1 MSSRGAGSA
10 SWTGSARSS
19 RTVER
24 PQPDRLLLFTTVLL
38 CAAGLVMVTS
48 ASVAFAYTQHQSA
61 FYYAERQA
69 AWMLIG
75 FVALFI
81 LGRIDYRKVRPLAP
95 AGAVAIILLMLLVL
109 LPQLGV
115 SVNGARRWFDAGP
128 LGTFQPSELGKL
140 AFAVFIAHWIDRNSQ
155 RMGDFQHVFVPFVA
169 MLAGVLVLLMLE
181 RDLGTAVVMV
191 GIFVSAYWA
200 GGGRLR
206 HIILLMG
213 ALALGFVAVTLLEPY
228 RIGRLTAFKNP
239 WADPLGAGFQATQSI
254 YGLASGGI
262 FGVGIGHSIEK
273 YGWLPEAHT
282 DFIFA
287 IVGEETGL
295 IGATLVM
302 LGFLV
307 FGVRGY
313 RASLRAPDRFGMAL
327 AASITTWITFE
338 ALLNMATVTNT
349 LPITGVPLPFFSY
362 GGTALAT
369 TLAAV
374 GVVLSIARHGSGTA
388 LGNNRGSDEAFD
400 RGRRDR
406 RAPVSGARSRASV
419 SR

>member
-1 MSSRGAGSA
+1 MSSTTR
-10 SWTGSARSS
+10 
-19 RTVER
+19 ER
-24 PQPDRLLLFTTVLL
+24 KQPDRLMLFTTVLL
-38 CAAGLVMVTS
+38 CGAGLVMVTS

-69 AWMLIG
+69 VWMLIG
-75 FVALFI
+75 FVALFV
-81 LGRIDYRKVRPLAP
+81 LSRIDYQRLRPLAP
-95 AGAVAIILLMLLVL
+95 AGAVAAALLMILVL
-109 LPQLGV
+109 VPHLGV
-115 SVNGARRWFDAGP
+115 TVNGARRWFDAGP

-140 AFAVFIAHWIDRNSQ
+140 AFAVFIAHWIDRHAAQ
-155 RMGDFQHVFVPFVA
+155 IGDFQKTFVPFAA

-181 RDLGTAVVMV
+181 RDLGTSVVMV

-200 GGGRLR
+200 GGGRIR
-206 HIILLMG
+206 HMVLLVA
-213 ALALGFVAVTLLEPY
+213 ALGLGFVALTLFESY
-228 RIGRLTAFKNP
+228 RVARLTAFLNP
-239 WADPLGAGFQATQSI
+239 FADPLGSGFQATQSI
-254 YGLASGGI
+254 YGLASGGW

-295 IGATLVM
+295 VGTTLVM
-302 LGFLV
+302 LGFL
-307 FGVRGY
+307 FFALRGY
-313 RASLRAPDRFGMAL
+313 RAALRAPDRFGVGL
-327 AASITTWITFE
+327 AAAITTWISFE

-362 GGTALAT
+362 GGTAVAT

-374 GVVLSIARHGSGTA
+374 GVLLSIARSGTGSS
-388 LGNNRGSDEAFD
+388 LGRTDEAID
-400 RGRRDR
+400 RWRRDR
-406 RAPVSGARSRASV
+406 RAPLSGARRRPSV

>member
-1 MSSRGAGSA
+1 MSSAGARRASWAGSA
-10 SWTGSARSS
+10 
-19 RTVER
+19 RTAAAR
-24 PQPDRLLLFTTVLL
+24 PQPDRYLLFTTVLL
-38 CAAGLVMVTS
+38 CGAGLVMVTS

-69 AWMLIG
+69 GWMVMG
-75 FVALFI
+75 FAALFV
-81 LGRIDYRKVRPLAP
+81 LGRVDYRRLRPLAP
-95 AGAVAIILLMLLVL
+95 AGAVAAAILMLLVL
-109 LPQLGV
+109 VPHVGV
-115 SVNGARRWFDAGP
+115 DINGARRWFDAGP

-140 AFAVFIAHWIDRNSQ
+140 AFAVFIAFWIDRNAN
-155 RMGDFQHVFVPFVA
+155 RMGDFNHVFIPFAA

-181 RDLGTAVVMV
+181 RDLGTAVVTV

-206 HIILLMG
+206 HIILLVAVLG
-213 ALALGFVAVTLLEPY
+213 LAFVAVTLLEPY
-228 RIGRLTAFKNP
+228 RMGRLAAFKNP

-295 IGATLVM
+295 VGTTLVM
-302 LGFLV
+302 IGFIA
-307 FGVRGY
+307 FGIRGY
-313 RASLRAPDRFGMAL
+313 RASLRSPDRFGVAL
-327 AASITTWITFE
+327 AASITTWVTFE

-374 GVVLSIARHGSGTA
+374 GVLLSIARHGSGTA
-388 LGNNRGSDEAFD
+388 LGNNRSSD
-400 RGRRDR
+400 
-406 RAPVSGARSRASV
+406 
-419 SR
+419 

>member
-1 MSSRGAGSA
+1 MSSAVA
-10 SWTGSARSS
+10 
-19 RTVER
+19 R
-24 PQPDRLLLFTTVLL
+24 PQPDRYLLFTTVLL

-48 ASVAFAYTQHQSA
+48 ASVAFAYTQHESA

-69 AWMLIG
+69 AWMVIG
-75 FVALFI
+75 FAALFV
-81 LGRIDYRKVRPLAP
+81 LGRVDYRKIRPLAP
-95 AGAVAIILLMLLVL
+95 AGAVAAALLMLLVL
-109 LPQLGV
+109 VPHLGV

-140 AFAVFIAHWIDRNSQ
+140 AFAVFIAHWIDRNAQ
-155 RMGDFQHVFVPFVA
+155 RMGDFQQVFVPFAA
-169 MLAGVLVLLMLE
+169 MLAGILVLLMLE
-181 RDLGTAVVMV
+181 RDLGTAVVTV

-206 HIILLMG
+206 HIILLVG
-213 ALALGFVAVTLLEPY
+213 VLALGFVAVTLLEPY
-228 RIGRLTAFKNP
+228 RMGRLTAFKNP
-239 WADPLGAGFQATQSI
+239 FADPLGAGFQATQSI

-295 IGATLVM
+295 IGTTLVM
-302 LGFLV
+302 LGFLA
-307 FGVRGY
+307 FGIRGY
-313 RASLRAPDRFGMAL
+313 RASLRSPDRFGMAL
-327 AASITTWITFE
+327 AASITTWVTFE

-369 TLAAV
+369 TLAGV
-374 GVVLSIARHGSGTA
+374 GVLLSIARHGSGSA
-388 LGNNRGSDEAFD
+388 LRNNRGSDEAFD
-400 RGRRDR
+400 RWRRDR
-406 RAPVSGARSRASV
+406 RAPVSGARGRAGV

>member
-1 MSSRGAGSA
+1 MSTGAA
-10 SWTGSARSS
+10 T
-19 RTVER
+19 R
-24 PQPDRLLLFTTVLL
+24 PQPDRLLLFTTVAL

-48 ASVAFAYTQHQSA
+48 ASVAFAYNQHEST

-69 AWMLIG
+69 GWLGIG
-75 FVALFI
+75 FVALFV
-81 LGRIDYRKVRPLAP
+81 LGRLDYRRLRPLAP
-95 AGAVAIILLMLLVL
+95 AGAVGAALLMLLVL
-109 LPQLGV
+109 VPHLGV
-115 SVNGARRWFDAGP
+115 TVNGARRWFDAGP

-140 AFAVFIAHWIDRNSQ
+140 AFAIFIAHWIDRNAHK
-155 RMGDFQHVFVPFVA
+155 MGDFNHVFVPFAA
-169 MLAGVLVLLMLE
+169 MLSAAVILLLLE
-181 RDLGTAVVMV
+181 PDLGTSIVMV

-206 HIILLMG
+206 HLVLIAG
-213 ALALGFVAVTLLEPY
+213 ALGLALVALTVLEPY
-228 RIGRLTAFKNP
+228 RMSRLIAFKNP
-239 WADPLGAGFQATQSI
+239 WADPLGSGFQATQSL
-254 YGLASGGI
+254 YGLASGGW

-295 IGATLVM
+295 IGTSLVM

-307 FGVRGY
+307 FGIRGY

-374 GVVLSIARHGSGTA
+374 GILLSIARHGSGTA
-388 LGNNRGSDEAFD
+388 LGNNRNSDETFD
-400 RGRRDR
+400 RWRRDR
-406 RAPVSGARSRASV
+406 RAPVSGARRRPSV

>member
-1 MSSRGAGSA
+1 
-10 SWTGSARSS
+10 
-19 RTVER
+19 
-24 PQPDRLLLFTTVLL
+24 
-38 CAAGLVMVTS
+38 MVTS

-69 AWMLIG
+69 GWMAIG
-75 FVALFI
+75 FVALFV
-81 LGRIDYRKVRPLAP
+81 LSRIDYRRLRPLAP
-95 AGAVAIILLMLLVL
+95 AGAVAALLLMILVL
-109 LPQLGV
+109 VPHLGV
-115 SVNGARRWFDAGP
+115 TVNGARRWFDAGP

-140 AFAVFIAHWIDRNSQ
+140 AFAVYIAHWIDRHATSI
-155 RMGDFQHVFVPFVA
+155 GDFQKTFVPFAA

-181 RDLGTAVVMV
+181 RDLGTAMVVV

-200 GGGRLR
+200 CGGRMR
-206 HIILLMG
+206 HMVLLVA
-213 ALALGFVAVTLLEPY
+213 ALGLGFVALTLLEPY
-228 RIGRLTAFKNP
+228 RFARLASFKNP
-239 WADPLGAGFQATQSI
+239 FSDPLGSGFQATQSI
-254 YGLASGGI
+254 YGLASGGW

-295 IGATLVM
+295 AGTTLVM
-302 LGFLV
+302 LGFLF
-307 FGVRGY
+307 FGLRGY
-313 RASLRAPDRFGMAL
+313 RAALRAPDRFGVAL
-327 AASITTWITFE
+327 AASITTWISFE

-362 GGTALAT
+362 GGTAVAT

-374 GVVLSIARHGSGTA
+374 GVLLSIARSGTGSS
-388 LGNNRGSDEAFD
+388 LGRTDEAFD
-400 RGRRDR
+400 RWRRDR
-406 RAPVSGARSRASV
+406 RAPVSGARGRPSV

>member
-1 MSSRGAGSA
+1 MSTGAA
-10 SWTGSARSS
+10 T
-19 RTVER
+19 R
-24 PQPDRLLLFTTVLL
+24 PQPDRLLLFTTVAL

-48 ASVAFAYTQHQSA
+48 ASVAFAYNQHEST

-69 AWMLIG
+69 GWLGIG
-75 FVALFI
+75 FVALFV
-81 LGRIDYRKVRPLAP
+81 LGRLDYRRLRPLAP
-95 AGAVAIILLMLLVL
+95 AGAVGAALLMLLVL
-109 LPQLGV
+109 VPHLGV
-115 SVNGARRWFDAGP
+115 TVNGARRWFDAGP

-140 AFAVFIAHWIDRNSQ
+140 AFAIFIAHWIDRNAHK
-155 RMGDFQHVFVPFVA
+155 MGDFNHVFVPFAA
-169 MLAGVLVLLMLE
+169 MLSAAVILLLLE
-181 RDLGTAVVMV
+181 PDLGTSIVMV

-206 HIILLMG
+206 HLVLIAG
-213 ALALGFVAVTLLEPY
+213 ALGLALVALTVLEPY
-228 RIGRLTAFKNP
+228 RMSRLVAFKNP
-239 WADPLGAGFQATQSI
+239 WADPLGSGFQATQSL
-254 YGLASGGI
+254 YGLASGGW

-295 IGATLVM
+295 IGTSLVM

-307 FGVRGY
+307 FGIRGY

-374 GVVLSIARHGSGTA
+374 GILLSIARHGSGTA
-388 LGNNRGSDEAFD
+388 LGNNRNSDETFD
-400 RGRRDR
+400 RWRRDR
-406 RAPVSGARSRASV
+406 RAPVSGARRRPSV